1 MAENDMSKEINDRLL
16 RVATDMATLIE
27 RSNHTEK
34 RLEGIENRLAMV
46 ELKMDSITK
55 EMGKYSVIAAVVIAG
70 IVFIV
75 QQALRVAGG

>member
-1 MAENDMSKEINDRLL
+1 MAERDMSKEINDRLL
-16 RVATDMATLIE
+16 SVVTNVATLVE

-46 ELKMDSITK
+46 ELKMDSMTK
-55 EMGKYSVIAAVVIAG
+55 ELGKYSVIAAVVIAG